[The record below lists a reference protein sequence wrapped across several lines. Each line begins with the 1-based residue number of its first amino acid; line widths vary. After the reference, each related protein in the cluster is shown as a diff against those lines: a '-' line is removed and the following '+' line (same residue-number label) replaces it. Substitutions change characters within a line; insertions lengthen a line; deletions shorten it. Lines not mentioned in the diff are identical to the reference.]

1 MVKNTKTSVKPAQQ
15 QSFNRKVLTNDTK
28 AKNNKVVENVQ
39 FENKE
44 TDQKARELQSKLI
57 KTAPTPRQVAKKSQ
71 ENFEIKDLV
80 KTEKRKD
87 GKMTRSR
94 ESYVYNYLKS
104 KDSRIFDRAKKELE
118 NLNSKD
124 NKEKA
129 KYQGVSFKQFFSDW
143 SSKQSME
150 EINEELYVLGCVEFA
165 SFLSD
170 SMYGIELD
178 EETKLRIVDDVLMNT
193 IVNNGQDKYE
203 VLAES
208 AYNLA
213 DNEIEAIKESQ
224 LQ

>member
-104 KDSRIFDRAKKELE
+104 KDSRIF
-118 NLNSKD
+118 NLK
-124 NKEKA
+124 
-129 KYQGVSFKQFFSDW
+129 
-143 SSKQSME
+143 
-150 EINEELYVLGCVEFA
+150 I
-165 SFLSD
+165 
-170 SMYGIELD
+170 
-178 EETKLRIVDDVLMNT
+178 
-193 IVNNGQDKYE
+193 
-203 VLAES
+203 
-208 AYNLA
+208 
-213 DNEIEAIKESQ
+213 
-224 LQ
+224 